1 MKNKRV
7 GMEELSKESLDEI
20 LQRCLN
26 ATDGPWISY
35 VESRDHES
43 GSSFIMTN
51 GDDIELMGATVAD
64 QDFIAHAKQ
73 DIPKLVSE
81 IFRLRSILG
90 LDDKPNNL

>member
-1 MKNKRV
+1 
-7 GMEELSKESLDEI
+7 
-20 LQRCLN
+20 
-26 ATDGPWISY
+26 
-35 VESRDHES
+35 
-43 GSSFIMTN
+43 MTN
-51 GDDIELMGATVAD
+51 GDDIELIGATVAD